1 VFHIPCV
8 AIIIENS
15 KKEFLLLLRDD
26 KLGLSFAKY
35 WTLIG
40 GRVED
45 GETPE
50 IAAHRELLEKTG
62 LKMELFFWKRYNRIS
77 PQAPVNQ
84 YIYTL
89 EKLASQIQ
97 RSSLE
102 KVRKSVSS
110 NQKELNSCK
119 LPMGSILYYV
129 NIFLGDLIKNL
140 AFLAPLAVR
149 KCS

>member
-1 VFHIPCV
+1 MNHIPCV

-26 KLGLSFAKY
+26 KLGLSFANY

-50 IAAHRELLEKTG
+50 MAAHRELLEETG

-77 PQAPVNQ
+77 PQAPVDQ
-84 YIYTL
+84 YTYIGKVDEPNPEIDIGEGQDIRFFKPEEIGQLQIAYGFDTL
-89 EKLASQIQ
+89 LSEYLSWRSNKKLG
-97 RSSLE
+97 
-102 KVRKSVSS
+102 V
-110 NQKELNSCK
+110 
-119 LPMGSILYYV
+119 LPST
-129 NIFLGDLIKNL
+129 
-140 AFLAPLAVR
+140 AR
-149 KCS
+149 